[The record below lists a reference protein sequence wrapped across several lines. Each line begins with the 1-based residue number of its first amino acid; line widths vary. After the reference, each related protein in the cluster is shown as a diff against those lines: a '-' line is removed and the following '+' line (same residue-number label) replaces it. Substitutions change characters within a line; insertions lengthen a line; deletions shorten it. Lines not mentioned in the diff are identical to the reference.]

1 MAKSNRLLGGTTIA
15 LVVVALAFSIALLV
29 RDAGIGTPRLS
40 RNVIAAASLLL
51 VGLAF
56 SIQQLMI
63 RPRSKAL
70 LKNLLLAAN
79 FMLWGVIQLMPRNTL
94 SLRLERLVI
103 ALFVLELAW
112 TILLSLRPT
121 QRSIFPE
128 TYPQTGA
135 GRGKL

>member
-1 MAKSNRLLGGTTIA
+1 MAKSNRLLGGTTIT
-15 LVVVALAFSIALLV
+15 LVVFALAFSIALLAW
-29 RDAGIGTPRLS
+29 DAGIGIPRLS
-40 RNVIAAASLLL
+40 RNVIAAAALLL
-51 VGLAF
+51 VGIAF
-56 SIQQLMI
+56 SIFQLVI

-94 SLRLERLVI
+94 SLRLERFVI

-112 TILLSLRPT
+112 GILLGLRSV
-121 QRSIFPE
+121 QRSILPQA
-128 TYPQTGA
+128 YPQTGA